1 MSSRLL
7 VPALFLDRD
16 GIINLDTGYVHR
28 IEDFIFRDGIFELC
42 AAAQARGLA
51 LVVITNQAGI
61 GRGYF
66 TEVDFHL
73 LTEWMTGEFARRG
86 VAITGVEFCPD
97 HPTHGLGD
105 YRRDSP
111 RRKPAP
117 GMILDAAATH
127 GLDLAGSALIGDR
140 ATDMLAGRAAGVG
153 RLLLLPADA
162 AETQAA
168 RGETIIIDGGGPAAA
183 IPHLP

>member
-1 MSSRLL
+1 MTPRHL

-16 GIINLDTGYVHR
+16 GIINLDLGYVHR

-42 AAAQARGLA
+42 AAAQTRGLA
-51 LVVITNQAGI
+51 LVVVTNQAGI

-66 TEVDFHL
+66 TEADFHL
-73 LTEWMTGEFARRG
+73 LTEWMIGQFATRFI
-86 VAITGVEFCPD
+86 AITGVEFCPD
-97 HPTHGLGD
+97 HPTHGVGA

-117 GMILDAAATH
+117 GMIVDAAAAH

-153 RLLLLPADA
+153 RLLLVPADD
-162 AETQAA
+162 AEAQAA
-168 RGETIIIDGGGPAAA
+168 PPGTTIIEAGGLVGA